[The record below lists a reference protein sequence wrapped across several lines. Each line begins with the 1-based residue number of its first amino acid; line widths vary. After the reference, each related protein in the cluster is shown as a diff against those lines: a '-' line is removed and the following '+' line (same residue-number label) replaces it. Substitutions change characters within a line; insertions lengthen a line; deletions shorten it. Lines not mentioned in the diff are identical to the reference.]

1 MLFSLLGTGGPK
13 VNGLGF
19 MYTQSSVGLSV
30 ATIGASETE
39 GSNDGT
45 PDGCQDGWNDV
56 EGMEE
61 GTSDGSNETV
71 GTDEGVSDS
80 DGWSEGISDGLA
92 EGEEE
97 SDGCDDGSSD
107 SEGEIDGTSVGASV
121 FFEYA
126 PVQSAV
132 RQKAWYRMV
141 NFVLLRSSI
150 LFVALFLSYSQIV

>member
-1 MLFSLLGTGGPK
+1 
-13 VNGLGF
+13 
-19 MYTQSSVGLSV
+19 
-30 ATIGASETE
+30 
-39 GSNDGT
+39 
-45 PDGCQDGWNDV
+45 
-56 EGMEE
+56 MEE

-71 GTDEGVSDS
+71 GTDV
-80 DGWSEGISDGLA
+80 
-92 EGEEE
+92 
-97 SDGCDDGSSD
+97 DDGSSD